1 VNSDK
6 KNKESAGE
14 SQDSALDPKSIQT
27 LKSRARDLAEVV
39 LDEGDSEK
47 SLEIVEFSLAYER
60 YGIESVYVREVYPM
74 KEFTVVPC
82 TPPFVLGIINVRGQV
97 MSVVDIRRFFELP
110 IKGLTDLNRVVIV
123 QSNRMEMG
131 ILADRIVGVRPV
143 PLSSIQSTLPTLT
156 GVRNDYLRGVTNDRS
171 VILDVEKM
179 LNDRRFYVNEEV
191 E

>member
-1 VNSDK
+1 
-6 KNKESAGE
+6 
-14 SQDSALDPKSIQT
+14 
-27 LKSRARDLAEVV
+27 
-39 LDEGDSEK
+39 
-47 SLEIVEFSLAYER
+47 
-60 YGIESVYVREVYPM
+60 
-74 KEFTVVPC
+74 VVPC

-143 PLSSIQSTLPTLT
+143 PLSSIQPTLPTLT